1 MSKFIKNKKAVMS
14 LTFLHVGLIIATGIL
29 LSAVISVVFLNDWQ
43 KKADLENIASGF
55 STLVQ
60 GMDTR
65 FFENVTMF
73 YLPDKNYDYNISI
86 STEYVTVDT
95 SGNWFN
101 TLSIKHRFLKKPL
114 LNRNYKEWI
123 TGKNFHSFLNDTYG
137 CFGNETDPV
146 MSTDVDLVKDEIK
159 SIFEQANFSFSADPF
174 YLEIEKP
181 VYIEQVFIFYDLDG
195 DNEWDKENDEKQSFV
210 LVYQI

>member
-14 LTFLHVGLIIATGIL
+14 LTFSHIGLIIATGIL
-29 LSAVISVVFLNDWQ
+29 FSAVISVVFLNDWQ
-43 KKADLENIASGF
+43 KKADIENIASSL

-60 GMDTR
+60 GIDTR
-65 FFENVTMF
+65 FFENVTML
-73 YLPDKNYDYNISI
+73 YLPDKNYDYNIGI

-123 TGKNFHSFLNDTYG
+123 TGKNFHSFLNDAYG
-137 CFGNETDPV
+137 CFGNETDPI
-146 MSTDVDLVKDEIK
+146 MSTDVDSVKDEIK
-159 SIFEQANFSFSADPF
+159 SIFEHANFSFSADPL
-174 YLEIEKP
+174 YLEVEKP
-181 VYIEQVFIFYDLDG
+181 VYIEQVFVFYDLDG
-195 DNEWDKENDEKQSFV
+195 DNEWYKENDEKQSFV